1 MFLATDPSLQL
12 RIGGFQWFP
21 PVPFP
26 GFRGVGGILLI
37 WSDDSMTPPSS
48 CLGEASKACLTQR
61 EAVFHCS
68 LSLCTSEAH
77 TGRSLAHAC
86 AAHLD
91 TASTWNGHSQYL
103 EWNLLHLSPGF
114 FPLFSS
120 VKFP

>member
-1 MFLATDPSLQL
+1 MFLATDLSLQL

-37 WSDDSMTPPSS
+37 WSDDSLTPPSS

-68 LSLCTSEAH
+68 LPLCTSEAH
-77 TGRSLAHAC
+77 TGRS
-86 AAHLD
+86 
-91 TASTWNGHSQYL
+91 WNVHSQYL
-103 EWNLLHLSPGF
+103 EWTQPVPGMEPFAFESRILSMV
-114 FPLFSS
+114 LFCEISI
-120 VKFP
+120 VITLN